1 MALFRSVSATLRNL
15 SCQSE
20 QWGQWEESSLRPV
33 PLSGWLLSDRADTF
47 QIPSSYNPG
56 FHLPLSYT
64 HILIGLEPN
73 VSVSVLG
80 IPLPSSTHSF
90 SVPRPFSSLRPRSAV
105 SPLDNVQAILH
116 RVHAP
121 ASSASCLVGAHVHQI
136 QTRVLV
142 SISFPAESFLLIDI
156 RVLPMGNLGWGIGA
170 RFRGGAKTFRSYPS
184 DSNTGLMLPQ
194 PNPFTPE
201 LGS

>member
-1 MALFRSVSATLRNL
+1 MTPEELPSVFGNCRLSSSSVSSSGVWCSSPRGRERRLARIVQFRSVSATLRNV
-15 SCQSE
+15 SCRSE
-20 QWGQWEESSLRPV
+20 QWGQWEESSLHPV
-33 PLSGWLLSDRADTF
+33 LLSGWLLSDRADTI
-47 QIPSSYNPG
+47 QIPSNCDPG

-90 SVPRPFSSLRPRSAV
+90 SVLRPFSSLRPRSAV

-121 ASSASCLVGAHVHQI
+121 ACSASCLVGANVRQI

-142 SISFPAESFLLIDI
+142 SVSFPAESC
-156 RVLPMGNLGWGIGA
+156 
-170 RFRGGAKTFRSYPS
+170 SC
-184 DSNTGLMLPQ
+184 
-194 PNPFTPE
+194 
-201 LGS
+201 